1 MHQRNNVMDTNNI
14 SALAH
19 LSATGN
25 IVQDVRAILQEAR
38 RLTARAINSTMVTA
52 YWLIG
57 KRIVVEEQKG
67 QDTAKYGEQILQK
80 LSREL
85 TTEFGNGFSYAN
97 LRNMRQFYR
106 TYPNEQ
112 ICYTLCSKLS
122 WSHNRLIMRVEAPA
136 AREWYLQETAREN
149 WSVRQLERNIQSYYY
164 QRMLSVGRTIE
175 QKTITK
181 YAPDTKEFI
190 KDPYVLEFVGLPPYS
205 NYREKPLEDALVENM
220 QEFLLELG
228 KGFSFVKRQYRVSTE
243 TEHFYIDLVF
253 YNYRSTTSNG
263 VREIIRLS
271 ASCSVRTRKRLSS
284 SNGKIGQTSSD
295 MLELYAL

>member
-1 MHQRNNVMDTNNI
+1 MDTNNI

-106 TYPNEQ
+106 T
-112 ICYTLCSKLS
+112 CLLYTSPS
-122 WSHNRLIMRVEAPA
+122 PR
-136 AREWYLQETAREN
+136 
-149 WSVRQLERNIQSYYY
+149 
-164 QRMLSVGRTIE
+164 
-175 QKTITK
+175 
-181 YAPDTKEFI
+181 D
-190 KDPYVLEFVGLPPYS
+190 
-205 NYREKPLEDALVENM
+205 
-220 QEFLLELG
+220 
-228 KGFSFVKRQYRVSTE
+228 
-243 TEHFYIDLVF
+243 
-253 YNYRSTTSNG
+253 
-263 VREIIRLS
+263 
-271 ASCSVRTRKRLSS
+271 
-284 SNGKIGQTSSD
+284 
-295 MLELYAL
+295 